1 MSDLQAEL
9 QDAERVLCSVAM
21 LKRGLCSGGA
31 VQKAKRA
38 AGNVGESAGGTQVGA
53 RHAHRSR
60 RRGTT
65 RGKLS
70 HFAGDVESNVLGMF
84 SPDGGGAAR

>member
-38 AGNVGESAGGTQVGA
+38 AGTVGESAGGLQVGA
-53 RHAHRSR
+53 RFHSR

-65 RGKLS
+65 KAKLS